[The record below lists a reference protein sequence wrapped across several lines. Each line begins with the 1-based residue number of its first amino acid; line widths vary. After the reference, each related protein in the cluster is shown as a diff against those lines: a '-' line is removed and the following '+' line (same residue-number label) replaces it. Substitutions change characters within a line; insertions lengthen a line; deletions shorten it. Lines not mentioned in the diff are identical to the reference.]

1 MQASLPTVSNHSA
14 ARRATLVLQAL
25 RRRLREPA
33 FLERHRRDSKAFLR
47 QRILDFPVVVLCI
60 LQKSVKS
67 LQRHLHE
74 FLDQWHDDG
83 LVRPVTPG
91 AFTRARAKLRPSAYV
106 ELNTEVLLPMAY
118 RGAGGGDL
126 RRWQGHR
133 VLGIDSSLIRLPAT
147 ASLTQQFG
155 LVECANQTGKSSVRY
170 PQARISVLYDV
181 LNHLGWD
188 ARLEPHTVAETQL
201 AHDHLAHAAPGDLI
215 LCDRGYAGLFWFIF
229 LRSRGLE
236 FVVRCSKGSFGPV
249 QNLFARNEA
258 GVSWEVVLKAQDEV
272 KRDLRAAGLP
282 TELRVRLVTVRLN
295 TGELE
300 VLATSLLDQARYPT
314 ETFAEVY
321 HWRWGIETYYG
332 RLKGRL
338 ELENWSG
345 QTEVAIRQDFQAA
358 VFLSNLETVAC
369 HSAEQELA
377 EATAH
382 REQAV
387 QLNRAVCLHTIKNQ
401 IIELL
406 AGRQPV
412 KQVLA
417 RLIPLFTANPVS
429 VRPERKVPRR
439 KIPPGQSYHYQRN
452 VRKIVF

>member
-1 MQASLPTVSNHSA
+1 MQAFISTLPIHPA
-14 ARRATLVLQAL
+14 ARRATLVIEAL
-25 RRRLREPA
+25 RRRLRQRA
-33 FLERHRRDSKAFLR
+33 FLHRHRRDAKAFTR
-47 QRILDFPVVVLCI
+47 ERILNFPVVLLCV

-67 LQRHLHE
+67 LQLHLLE
-74 FLDQWHDDG
+74 FLDQWHDG
-83 LVRPVTPG
+83 GPEGPVSPG
-91 AFTRARAKLRPSAYV
+91 AFTRARAKLRPSAYL
-106 ELNTEVLLPMAY
+106 ELNTEVLLPIVY
-118 RGAGGGDL
+118 RDDGEGSL

-147 ASLTQQFG
+147 ASLAQQFG
-155 LVECANQTGKSSVRY
+155 LVECANQTGKSSVHY

-188 ARLEPHTVAETQL
+188 ARLEPHTVAETHL
-201 AHDHLAHAAPGDLI
+201 AHDHLAHATSGDLI
-215 LCDRGYAGLFWFIF
+215 LCDRGYAGLFWFI
-229 LRSRGLE
+229 LQRSLGMD
-236 FVVRCSKGSFGPV
+236 FVVRCSQGSFKPV
-249 QNLFARNEA
+249 QALFARAAA
-258 GVSWEVVLKAQDEV
+258 GVSWEGVLAAHAEV
-272 KRDLRAAGLP
+272 KRALRAAGLP
-282 TELRVRLVTVRLN
+282 TELRVRLVTVRLS

-300 VLATSLLDQARYPT
+300 VLATSLLDPVRYPT
-314 ETFAEVY
+314 EKFAEVY

-338 ELENWSG
+338 DLENWSG

-358 VFLSNLETVAC
+358 VFLSNLETVVC
-369 HSAEQELA
+369 RSAEQELA
-377 EATAH
+377 AATAH

-401 IIELL
+401 IIALL
-406 AGRQPV
+406 VGRQPA
-412 KQVLA
+412 KKVLA
-417 RLIPLFTANPVS
+417 RLIPLFKANPVS